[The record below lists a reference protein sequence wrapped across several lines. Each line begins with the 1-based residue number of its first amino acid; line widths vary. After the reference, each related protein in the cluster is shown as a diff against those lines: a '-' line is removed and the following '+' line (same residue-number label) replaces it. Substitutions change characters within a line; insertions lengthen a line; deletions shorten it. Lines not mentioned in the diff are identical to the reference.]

1 MDLKETDRILLCK
14 YASCLGKVAWLFWKP
29 FISYVL
35 CFSQEGN
42 SEVYNEAF
50 VQEALKIKKSKLS
63 LSGKADWE
71 CRHYLHRK
79 SLARG
84 LRLFLIEMEMRYLNQ
99 SWIFPIYSAYNDM
112 AYNDQLIKIDEHR
125 IRVFK

>member
-1 MDLKETDRILLCK
+1 MLLCK
-14 YASCLGKVAWLFWKP
+14 YASCLGKVSQLFC
-29 FISYVL
+29 L
-35 CFSQEGN
+35 CTSSFSFNVFSQDGN

-50 VQEALKIKKSKLS
+50 VHEAFKIKESKIP

-84 LRLFLIEMEMRYLNQ
+84 LRLYLIESEMRSLNQ
-99 SWIFPIYSAYNDM
+99 TWVFPIYSAYNDN
-112 AYNDQLIKIDEHR
+112 AYNEHLIKIDALR
-125 IRVFK
+125 IRVFSVNNKLNT